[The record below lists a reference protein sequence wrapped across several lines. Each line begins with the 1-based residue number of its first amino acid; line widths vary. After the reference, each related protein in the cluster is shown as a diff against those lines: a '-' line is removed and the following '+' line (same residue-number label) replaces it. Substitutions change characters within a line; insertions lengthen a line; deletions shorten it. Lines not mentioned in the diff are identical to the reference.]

1 MTTMAFDY
9 FYGQQAD
16 QFTFYRVPKILFIE
30 DKFWNVSA
38 EAKLLYGILLDRMNL
53 SAKNGWID
61 EKGRVFV
68 ICTIENIM
76 EDLSCGNKK
85 AGQLLSELENKAEL
99 IERVR
104 QGLGKPNLI
113 YVKNFISGVENT
125 VERHF
130 LKCQND
136 TSGDVKKTSL
146 EMSKGHSN
154 NIELNNIEKSN
165 TDFLFFPE
173 NSEKTIEEI
182 GMDNPYEIYLKEKL
196 EYDSLVIQYKHHV
209 QMLDEIFEIMTDTL
223 CSNRKT
229 IRIGGDDKP
238 AEIVKS
244 RLMKLEHEHMQFV
257 MDCILENTTKIKNI
271 RQYILTTIY
280 NATQTIDSYYTTLV
294 NHDLYGD

>member
-1 MTTMAFDY
+1 MGFDY

-30 DKFWNVSA
+30 DKFCNISA

-76 EDLSCGNKK
+76 ENLGCGNKK
-85 AGQLLSELENKAEL
+85 AGQLISELENKAEL

-113 YVKNFISGVENT
+113 YVKNFISGASNS

-136 TSGDVKKTSL
+136 TSGDVKNASL
-146 EMSKGHSN
+146 EMLKGHGNNTEFN
-154 NIELNNIEKSN
+154 NIEINN
-165 TDFLFFPE
+165 TDNLINP
-173 NSEKTIEEI
+173 EKTFGEI
-182 GMDNPYEIYLKEKL
+182 GKDNPYKIYLKEKL
-196 EYDSLVIQYKHHV
+196 EYDSLAIQYRHHV
-209 QMLDEIFEIMTDTL
+209 QMLDEIFEIMVDTL
-223 CSNRKT
+223 NSNKKT

-238 AEIVKS
+238 ADIVKS
-244 RLMKLEHEHMQFV
+244 RLMKLEYSHMQY
-257 MDCILENTTKIKNI
+257 ILECVLGNTTKIKNI
-271 RQYILTTIY
+271 RQYLLTTIY
-280 NATQTIDSYYTTLV
+280 NATQTMESYYTTLV
-294 NHDLYGD
+294 NHDLYGN

>member
-1 MTTMAFDY
+1 MAFDY
-9 FYGQQAD
+9 FYGQQSD
-16 QFTFYRVPKILFIE
+16 QFAFYRIPKVLFSDE
-30 DKFWNVSA
+30 RFWNVSTD
-38 EAKLLYGILLDRMNL
+38 AKLLYGILLDRMNL

-61 EKGRVFV
+61 ENMRVF
-68 ICTIENIM
+68 IIFTIDEIKDFVGCA
-76 EDLSCGNKK
+76 EKK
-85 AGQLLSELENKAEL
+85 AVKLLDELENKCGL
-99 IERVR
+99 IERKR
-104 QGLGKPNLI
+104 QGLGKPNII
-113 YVKNFISGVENT
+113 YVKNFISAVDNS
-125 VERHF
+125 VERQF
-130 LKCQND
+130 LNCQKHN
-136 TSGDVKKTSL
+136 SGVVKNTIQ
-146 EMSKGHSN
+146 EPSKAQCN
-154 NIELNNIEKSN
+154 NTDINNTEKSN

-182 GMDNPYEIYLKEKL
+182 GMDNSYEIYLKEKL

-209 QMLDEIFEIMTDTL
+209 QMLDEIFEIMADTL

>member
-1 MTTMAFDY
+1 MAFDY
-9 FYGQQAD
+9 FYGQQSD
-16 QFTFYRVPKILFIE
+16 QFAFYRIPKVLFTDE
-30 DKFWNVSA
+30 RFWNVSTD
-38 EAKLLYGILLDRMNL
+38 AKLLYGILLDRMNL

-61 EKGRVFV
+61 ENMRVF
-68 ICTIENIM
+68 IIFTNEEIQEALDCR
-76 EDLSCGNKK
+76 DKK
-85 AGQLLSELENKAEL
+85 ATKLLNELEHKCEL
-99 IERVR
+99 IERKR
-104 QGLGKPNLI
+104 QGLGKPNII
-113 YVKNFISGVENT
+113 YVKNFISAVENS
-125 VERHF
+125 VERRF
-130 LKCQND
+130 LNSQND
-136 TSGDVKKTSL
+136 DSGEVLNTIQDS
-146 EMSKGHSN
+146 SKVRCN
-154 NIELNNIEKSN
+154 NTDINNTEKSN

-173 NSEKTIEEI
+173 NSKKTLEEI

-209 QMLDEIFEIMTDTL
+209 QMLDEIFEIMADTL
-223 CSNRKT
+223 SSNRKI

>member
-1 MTTMAFDY
+1 MTAMAFDY
-9 FYGQQAD
+9 FYGQQEN
-16 QFTFYRVPKILFIE
+16 QFTFYRVPKILFVE
-30 DKFWNVSA
+30 DKFCNVSA

-61 EKGRVFV
+61 KKGRVFV

-76 EDLSCGNKK
+76 ENLGCGNKK
-85 AGQLLSELENKAEL
+85 AGQLLSELENKVEL

-113 YVKNFISGVENT
+113 YVKNFISGVSNSMG
-125 VERHF
+125 RHF

-136 TSGDVKKTSL
+136 TSGDAKNTFL
-146 EMSKGHSN
+146 EMLKEHGNNTEFN
-154 NIELNNIEKSN
+154 NIEINNIDNLIYTKN
-165 TDFLFFPE
+165 QK
-173 NSEKTIEEI
+173 KTFDEI
-182 GMDNPYEIYLKEKL
+182 GKDNPYEIYLKEKL
-196 EYDSLVIQYKHHV
+196 EYDYLVIQYKHHV
-209 QMLDEIFEIMTDTL
+209 QMLDEIFEIMIDTL
-223 CSNRKT
+223 SCNRKT

-244 RLMKLEHEHMQFV
+244 RFMKLEHEHMQFV
-257 MDCILENTTKIKNI
+257 MDCILKNTTKIKNI

-280 NATQTIDSYYTTLV
+280 NATQTIDSYYTMLV

>member
-1 MTTMAFDY
+1 MGFDY

-16 QFTFYRVPKILFIE
+16 QFTFYRVPKILFVDE
-30 DKFWNVSA
+30 KFWNVSS

-76 EDLSCGNKK
+76 EDLGCGNKK

-113 YVKNFISGVENT
+113 YVKNFISCAET
-125 VERHF
+125 SVERHF

-136 TSGDVKKTSL
+136 TSRDVKSTFL
-146 EMSKGHSN
+146 EMSKGHCN
-154 NIELNNIEKSN
+154 NTELNNIEINN
-165 TDFLFFPE
+165 TDNLIYPE
-173 NSEKTIEEI
+173 NPEKTLDEI
-182 GMDNPYEIYLKEKL
+182 GNDNPYEIYLKEKL
-196 EYDSLVIQYKHHV
+196 EYDSLVIQYKHHA
-209 QMLDEIFEIMTDTL
+209 QMLDEIFEIMVDTL
-223 CSNRKT
+223 NSNKKT

-238 AEIVKS
+238 ADIVKS
-244 RLMKLEHEHMQFV
+244 RLMKLEYSHMQY
-257 MDCILENTTKIKNI
+257 ILECVLGNTTKIKNI
-271 RQYILTTIY
+271 RQYLLTTIY
-280 NATQTIDSYYTTLV
+280 NATQTMDSYYTTLV

>member
-1 MTTMAFDY
+1 MAFDY
-9 FYGQQAD
+9 FYGQQSD
-16 QFTFYRVPKILFIE
+16 QFAFYRIPKVLFSDE
-30 DKFWNVSA
+30 RFWNVSTD
-38 EAKLLYGILLDRMNL
+38 AKLLYGILLDRMNL
-53 SAKNGWID
+53 SAKNGWVDEAMRVFIIFTID
-61 EKGRVFV
+61 EIKDSVG
-68 ICTIENIM
+68 CAE
-76 EDLSCGNKK
+76 KK
-85 AGQLLSELENKAEL
+85 AVKLLDELENKCGL
-99 IERVR
+99 IERKR
-104 QGLGKPNLI
+104 QGLGKPNII
-113 YVKNFISGVENT
+113 YVKNFISAVENS
-125 VERHF
+125 VERQF
-130 LKCQND
+130 LNCQKHN
-136 TSGDVKKTSL
+136 SGTVKNTIQ
-146 EMSKGHSN
+146 EPSKAQCN
-154 NIELNNIEKSN
+154 NTDINNTEKSN
-165 TDFLFFPE
+165 TDVLFFPE

-196 EYDSLVIQYKHHV
+196 EYNSLVIQYKHHV

-280 NATQTIDSYYTTLV
+280 NATQTINSYYTTLV

>member
-1 MTTMAFDY
+1 MAFDY

-68 ICTIENIM
+68 IFTIENIM
-76 EDLSCGNKK
+76 EDLGCGNKK

-113 YVKNFISGVENT
+113 YVKNFISAVPNS

-130 LKCQND
+130 LKCQSD
-136 TSGDVKKTSL
+136 TSGDVKNASL
-146 EMSKGHSN
+146 EMLKGHGNNTEFN
-154 NIELNNIEKSN
+154 NIEINN
-165 TDFLFFPE
+165 TDNLIYPK
-173 NSEKTIEEI
+173 NPEKTFDEI
-182 GMDNPYEIYLKEKL
+182 RKDSSYEIYLKEKL

-209 QMLDEIFEIMTDTL
+209 QMLDEIFEIMADTL
-223 CSNRKT
+223 SSNRKT

-244 RLMKLEHEHMQFV
+244 RLMKLEHEHMQFA

-271 RQYILTTIY
+271 RQYILTAIY